1 MDQPCL
7 CRIQERLMSIPSIS
21 GVSRV
26 AAHADTPAPTTQPA
40 RQEAVV
46 SAAAVDETTQQPVPL
61 RFPWLSRLSQQL
73 ESAAKQRPAFAP
85 APVLGDHVD
94 KSA

>member
-1 MDQPCL
+1 MG
-7 CRIQERLMSIPSIS
+7 IAKIAST
-21 GVSRV
+21 GRV
-26 AAHADTPAPTTQPA
+26 IGPGADTPAALAASTVLRRATAAPA
-40 RQEAVV
+40 PE
-46 SAAAVDETTQQPVPL
+46 VDQATQQPLPP

-73 ESAAKQRPAFAP
+73 ESAARRTPAFAP

>member
-1 MDQPCL
+1 MG
-7 CRIQERLMSIPSIS
+7 IPSIS
-21 GVSRV
+21 GVGRV
-26 AAHADTPAPTTQPA
+26 STSTADTPAPTTTLRPTTAAPA
-40 RQEAVV
+40 VEID
-46 SAAAVDETTQQPVPL
+46 AATQQPVPP

-73 ESAAKQRPAFAP
+73 ESAAQRKPTFAP

>member
-1 MDQPCL
+1 MG
-7 CRIQERLMSIPSIS
+7 IPSIS

-26 AAHADTPAPTTQPA
+26 APTIADAPAPAATPAV
-40 RQEAVV
+40 AVRPDATLS
-46 SAAAVDETTQQPVPL
+46 SAIAIDALTQQPVPP

-73 ESAAKQRPAFAP
+73 ESASKRRPAFAP
-85 APVLGDHVD
+85 APALGDHVD